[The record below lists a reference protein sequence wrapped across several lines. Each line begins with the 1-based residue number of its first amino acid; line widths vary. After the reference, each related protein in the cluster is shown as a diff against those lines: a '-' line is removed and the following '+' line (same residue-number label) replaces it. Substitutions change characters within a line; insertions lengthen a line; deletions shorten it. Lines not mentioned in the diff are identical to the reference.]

1 MLISHRLVTIKVIKG
16 DYIMDY
22 KILWITK
29 SKGIQIAQS

>member
-22 KILWITK
+22 KMSVKPLN
-29 SKGIQIAQS
+29 